1 MASQHPD
8 APKQFVVRLP
18 DQTLELLSSIQEFR
32 LRTNQSAT
40 LSSIVEDAIECYYA
54 RLVEEGAINAD

>member
-8 APKQFVVRLP
+8 ASKQFGVRLP
-18 DQTLELLSSIQEFR
+18 DETLEQITSIQEFR

-54 RLVEEGAINAD
+54 RLVEEGAITND